1 MPDHKAIDYPLLGR
15 LYDLATGD
23 EDARVCKEIPDASC
37 RHQPRNF
44 FAYLIANIFTK
55 VADELCSARLIFPW
69 LIGSLGA
76 PAVFAG
82 FLVPVREAGVLLP
95 QLVIAAYIRRIA
107 VRKWVWIAGG
117 LLSASAMAAVTL
129 AVPSVRG
136 TTAGWLIIALLSVYS
151 LARGICSVSAKDVV
165 GKTISKTR
173 RGTLMGWS
181 ASISGLLTLF
191 IGIAIG
197 LRNPDNTD
205 GDFFVLLLASS
216 AIAYVLSALCFAW
229 IREVPGATEGGG
241 NALASALSSLGIV
254 ITDSHFR
261 HFVIARTLLLS
272 IALAPPFYV
281 LLAQRSG
288 VDLSGL
294 GVLIIASGLA
304 SMVSAPLWGRMSDR
318 SSRRVMAVT
327 ALLSGLMGVTVFS
340 LELAG
345 LYQFSGKWQITG
357 LFFLIAVFHGGA
369 RLGRKTY
376 LVDMANQ
383 DNRATYVAVSNTLIG
398 LFMLAGGAIGIVADR
413 FSVTT
418 VIGLLGVISLLAA
431 LYCWRIREVSGT

>member
-136 TTAGWLIIALLSVYS
+136 TTAGWLIIV
-151 LARGICSVSAKDVV
+151 
-165 GKTISKTR
+165 
-173 RGTLMGWS
+173 
-181 ASISGLLTLF
+181 
-191 IGIAIG
+191 
-197 LRNPDNTD
+197 
-205 GDFFVLLLASS
+205 
-216 AIAYVLSALCFAW
+216 
-229 IREVPGATEGGG
+229 
-241 NALASALSSLGIV
+241 SSL
-254 ITDSHFR
+254 SNWLWQRKLLR
-261 HFVIARTLLLS
+261 H
-272 IALAPPFYV
+272 
-281 LLAQRSG
+281 
-288 VDLSGL
+288 
-294 GVLIIASGLA
+294 
-304 SMVSAPLWGRMSDR
+304 
-318 SSRRVMAVT
+318 
-327 ALLSGLMGVTVFS
+327 
-340 LELAG
+340 
-345 LYQFSGKWQITG
+345 
-357 LFFLIAVFHGGA
+357 
-369 RLGRKTY
+369 
-376 LVDMANQ
+376 
-383 DNRATYVAVSNTLIG
+383 
-398 LFMLAGGAIGIVADR
+398 
-413 FSVTT
+413 
-418 VIGLLGVISLLAA
+418 
-431 LYCWRIREVSGT
+431 